1 MHFTL
6 PLACTVATALCSG
19 ILFDPHHQTNT
30 AQRHTVLSCNL
41 FPPDTKSCR
50 NLSYTAAFS
59 FLSLSLSRSLS
70 TLRGGRPSEHPALE
84 PRAQTVFLACT
95 QPRRSRTPPAHGRA
109 LVSVR
114 VVRPPPLERCAGLLS
129 NKPSLY
135 TIILVSL
142 SLSLTHKQENFPSF
156 RSRGESLPDLRQTHT
171 MGSPFRICAFREEA
185 LGSSMKVRP
194 WRPVR
199 QAPGLCMQ

>member
-50 NLSYTAAFS
+50 TYRTPPHSLF
-59 FLSLSLSRSLS
+59 SLSLSRSLS

-142 SLSLTHKQENFPSF
+142 SLSHTQTGELPSF